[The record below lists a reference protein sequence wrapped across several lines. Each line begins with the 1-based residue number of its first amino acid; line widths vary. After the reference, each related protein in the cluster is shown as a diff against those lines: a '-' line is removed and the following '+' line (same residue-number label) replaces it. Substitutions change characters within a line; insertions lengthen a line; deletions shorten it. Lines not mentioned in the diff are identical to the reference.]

1 MVRFIVFS
9 LIFIS
14 LTSCTQ
20 NQKLCDCIDAGN
32 VVNKL
37 SASFFNRDASQEG
50 KDSLNAAIIQR
61 DQICAPFLNMDVTEL
76 QKAKLNCKQLDIES
90 NRK

>member
-20 NQKLCDCIDAGN
+20 NQKLCDCIDASN

-37 SASFFNRDASQEG
+37 SASFFNREASQEG
-50 KDSLNAAIIQR
+50 KDSLDAAIIQR
-61 DQICAPFLNMDVTEL
+61 DEVCAPFLNMGATEL
-76 QKAKLNCKQLDIES
+76 QEAKLNCTELDVES